1 MAGISFIGKWRA
13 CDRRAARRHG
23 GTAARRHGG
32 TAARRHGGTAARAE
46 LFPIRVVVS
55 TATDRHAGARRLRDA
70 VFAPPT
76 DRLN

>member
-32 TAARRHGGTAARAE
+32 TAARAG
-46 LFPIRVVVS
+46 LLPIRVIVS